1 MPRTRK
7 MAAAAIPA
15 VALQASTP
23 APLPAPIRVKIERDL
38 TLRSGPEGRVSIR
51 AK

>member
-1 MPRTRK
+1 VQHGTFLLK
-7 MAAAAIPA
+7 V
-15 VALQASTP
+15 VAESAS
-23 APLPAPIRVKIERDL
+23 LIDSNSQCIL